1 MTNDIKTQLQTDF
14 QNAKVQGST
23 RVARIRDILRSAA
36 SQTIDEVKQGSGE
49 IREIATGRFSTVIDT
64 LDDTL
69 DDRTTNPSSETHST
83 DQRPLKPLLARLFA
97 AVKTRLVTQFKY
109 QTVKLDDDL
118 GERYGDRYQAG
129 KQRLDQV
136 AGQMAERYHQAI
148 SEAKAQGSTPFAQTQ
163 AGIQD
168 QAGAFGTA
176 AARTEQ
182 QIKQRLK
189 SLWQT
194 TTTKL

>member
-1 MTNDIKTQLQTDF
+1 MANEIKTQLKTNL
-14 QNAKVQGST
+14 QNAKAQGST
-23 RVARIRDILRSAA
+23 RVARIRDILQAAA

-49 IREIATGRFSTVIDT
+49 IREIATGTFSTVVESLT
-64 LDDTL
+64 DDETA
-69 DDRTTNPSSETHST
+69 PSTEASPT
-83 DQRPLKPLLARLFA
+83 DSVAAKPLLAKVFA
-97 AVKTRLVTQFKY
+97 ALKTQLVTQFKHRA
-109 QTVKLDDDL
+109 VKLDGDL
-118 GERYGDRYQAG
+118 GKRYGDRYQTG

-136 AGQMAERYHQAI
+136 TSQMADRYHQAI
-148 SEAKAQGSTPFAQTQ
+148 ANAKAQGSTPFTQTQ

-168 QAGAFGTA
+168 QAGAFGSA

-189 SLWQT
+189 SFFQT

>member
-14 QNAKVQGST
+14 QNAKAQGST

-64 LDDTL
+64 LDD
-69 DDRTTNPSSETHST
+69 RTTNPSSETHST

-97 AVKTRLVTQFKY
+97 AVKTRIVTQFKY

-136 AGQMAERYHQAI
+136 TDQMAERYHQAI
-148 SEAKAQGSTPFAQTQ
+148 AEAKAQGSTPFAQTQ
-163 AGIQD
+163 AGIRD

-194 TTTKL
+194 TTSKL

>member
-14 QNAKVQGST
+14 QNAKLQGST

-36 SQTIDEVKQGSGE
+36 SQTFDEVKQGSGE

-64 LDDTL
+64 LDEGQP
-69 DDRTTNPSSETHST
+69 NPSGEANFT
-83 DQRPLKPLLARLFA
+83 DTRPLKPLLARLFT

-109 QTVKLDDDL
+109 RAVKLDDDL

-136 AGQMAERYHQAI
+136 TDQMAERYHQAI
-148 SEAKAQGSTPFAQTQ
+148 AEAKAQGSTPFAQTQ

>member
-64 LDDTL
+64 LDKGK
-69 DDRTTNPSSETHST
+69 TNPSSETHAT

-118 GERYGDRYQAG
+118 GGRYGDRYQAG

-136 AGQMAERYHQAI
+136 ASQMAERYHQAI
-148 SEAKAQGSTPFAQTQ
+148 AEAKAQGSTPFAQTQ

-194 TTTKL
+194 TTNKL

>member
-1 MTNDIKTQLQTDF
+1 MTNDIKTQLQIDF
-14 QNAKVQGST
+14 QNAKLQGST

-36 SQTIDEVKQGSGE
+36 SQTMDEVKQGSGE

-64 LDDTL
+64 LDEGE
-69 DDRTTNPSSETHST
+69 TNPSSETHST

-136 AGQMAERYHQAI
+136 TGQMAERYHQAI
-148 SEAKAQGSTPFAQTQ
+148 AEAKAQGSTPFTQTQ

>member
-64 LDDTL
+64 LDDGE
-69 DDRTTNPSSETHST
+69 TNPSSETHST

-136 AGQMAERYHQAI
+136 TGQMAERYHQAI
-148 SEAKAQGSTPFAQTQ
+148 AEAKAQGSTPFAQTQ
-163 AGIQD
+163 AGIRD

-194 TTTKL
+194 TTGKL

>member
-1 MTNDIKTQLQTDF
+1 MTNDIKTQLQSDF
-14 QNAKVQGST
+14 KNAKVQGST

-36 SQTIDEVKQGSGE
+36 SQTFDEVKQGSGE

-64 LDDTL
+64 LDEGQ
-69 DDRTTNPSSETHST
+69 TNPSSETNVADT
-83 DQRPLKPLLARLFA
+83 RPLKPLLAKLFT

-109 QTVKLDDDL
+109 RAVKLDDDL
-118 GERYGDRYQAG
+118 GERYGDRYQTG

-136 AGQMAERYHQAI
+136 TGQMAERYHQAI
-148 SEAKAQGSTPFAQTQ
+148 AEAKAQGSTPFAQTQ

>member
-1 MTNDIKTQLQTDF
+1 MTNEIKTQLQTDF
-14 QNAKVQGST
+14 QNAKVQAST

-64 LDDTL
+64 LDNGE
-69 DDRTTNPSSETHST
+69 TNPSSEAYST
-83 DQRPLKPLLARLFA
+83 DQRPVKPLLVRLFA

-118 GERYGDRYQAG
+118 GGRYGDRYQAG

-136 AGQMAERYHQAI
+136 ASQMAERYHQAI
-148 SEAKAQGSTPFAQTQ
+148 AKAKAQGSTPFAQTQ

-194 TTTKL
+194 TTNKL

>member
-14 QNAKVQGST
+14 QNAKLQGST

-36 SQTIDEVKQGSGE
+36 SQTFDEVKQGSGE

-64 LDDTL
+64 LDEGQP
-69 DDRTTNPSSETHST
+69 NPSGEANFT
-83 DQRPLKPLLARLFA
+83 DTRPLKPLLARLFT

-109 QTVKLDDDL
+109 RAVKLDDDL

-136 AGQMAERYHQAI
+136 TGQMAERYHQAI
-148 SEAKAQGSTPFAQTQ
+148 AEAKAQGSTPFAQTQ

>member
-14 QNAKVQGST
+14 QNAKLQGST

-36 SQTIDEVKQGSGE
+36 SQTFDEVKQGSGE

-64 LDDTL
+64 LDEGE
-69 DDRTTNPSSETHST
+69 TNPSNETHAT

-136 AGQMAERYHQAI
+136 TGQMAERYHQAI
-148 SEAKAQGSTPFAQTQ
+148 AEAKAQGSTPFAQTQ

>member
-1 MTNDIKTQLQTDF
+1 MTNEIKTQLQTDF
-14 QNAKVQGST
+14 QNAKVQTST

-36 SQTIDEVKQGSGE
+36 SQTIDEVKQGSGD

-64 LDDTL
+64 LDNGEM
-69 DDRTTNPSSETHST
+69 NPSSEAYST
-83 DQRPLKPLLARLFA
+83 DQRPVKPLLARLFA
-97 AVKTRLVTQFKY
+97 AVKTRLVTQFKS

-118 GERYGDRYQAG
+118 GERYGDRYQVG
-129 KQRLDQV
+129 KQRLEQV

-148 SEAKAQGSTPFAQTQ
+148 SEAKVQGSTPFAQTQ
-163 AGIQD
+163 VGIQH

-189 SLWQT
+189 SLWQKT
-194 TTTKL
+194 TSKL

>member
-64 LDDTL
+64 LDDGTN
-69 DDRTTNPSSETHST
+69 NPSSETHST

-129 KQRLDQV
+129 KQRVDQV
-136 AGQMAERYHQAI
+136 TGQMAERYHQAI
-148 SEAKAQGSTPFAQTQ
+148 AEAKAQGSTPFAQTQ

>member
-23 RVARIRDILRSAA
+23 RAARIRDILRSAA

-64 LDDTL
+64 LDEGE
-69 DDRTTNPSSETHST
+69 TNPSSETHSAN
-83 DQRPLKPLLARLFA
+83 QRPLKPLLARLFA
-97 AVKTRLVTQFKY
+97 AVKTRLVTQFKD
-109 QTVKLDDDL
+109 QAIQLDDDL

-148 SEAKAQGSTPFAQTQ
+148 AEAKAQGSTPFAQTQ

-168 QAGAFGTA
+168 QASAFGTA

-189 SLWQT
+189 SLWQGA
-194 TTTKL
+194 TTKL